1 VQPVVTE
8 VFAFGDALKAFE
20 HVMTG
25 HARGKVML
33 DMTQ

>member
-1 VQPVVTE
+1 LARNSDVK
-8 VFAFGDALKAFE
+8 ALTLNG
-20 HVMTG
+20 MTG